1 MCGIYVREIQLVSVK
16 CVLVSSVQI
25 GGDLKMDMSGLLLSK
40 CLPWQM
46 WDMGSPKHCECVKIV
61 L

>member
-25 GGDLKMDMSGLLLSK
+25 GGGFEDGHVRAAALQVPPMADVGHGIPQTL
-40 CLPWQM
+40 
-46 WDMGSPKHCECVKIV
+46 
-61 L
+61 